1 MGIAKSTAS
10 FTLHA
15 TTLSPTDGTLI
26 ASQNIPSGLPS
37 TSPATSF
44 LLLTNAKSA
53 QVPHALW
60 LDTKH
65 GLSTF
70 NLTPDLKGSVG
81 SWKGIKYTELI
92 DVGLAEE
99 HGLFVTIVE
108 DGQSRAIRFGDAGD
122 KGFEV
127 VYSFPDSVCVFLFQ
141 LSCLCIDGFVIG
153 HIAG

>member
-44 LLLTNAKSA
+44 LLLTNAKST

-60 LDTKH
+60 LDANH

-127 VYSFPDSVCVFLFQ
+127 VYSFPDSVCVF
-141 LSCLCIDGFVIG
+141 VIP
-153 HIAG
+153 IIVLAY